1 VLPTLQYPAIV
12 TASSID
18 RFFSCPGSSRLP
30 RVTESS
36 SAAALA
42 GTAEHAAR
50 LVPGQLPRRVVE
62 WFGREPGCEVA
73 LAADALDNSAAQFL
87 GQFLERGYPLFN
99 TPSFVGGTADVIS
112 MTDDVISVGDLKTG
126 RGQARGSLLSPNAA
140 GQLLCLAWLARQWRR
155 LRQAD
160 WQPGRVRLMWWV
172 TAEGR
177 DDLWDAEI
185 GAAELDAFASRL
197 RRTVENALS
206 TGPLSLRRSPHC
218 NYCAAFDAC
227 PAQAGSIARLRGGVA
242 VPDSDV
248 GAAVLDLQHA
258 RKALDSAEQALK
270 IRIERGLQNG
280 TVFPVDAQH
289 EVKLIRGSVSRIDV
303 NVAARVL
310 GDRFLDCAT
319 IEVSRT
325 GMERALGQD
334 GAATAI
340 EQIAE
345 HNGVVTT
352 PRSPYLRVVKRT
364 VTK

>member
-1 VLPTLQYPAIV
+1 VLSILQYPAIV

-30 RVTESS
+30 RVTEGS

-73 LAADALDNSAAQFL
+73 LAADALATDSHFL

-99 TPSFVGGTADVIS
+99 TPSFVGGTADVIAMS
-112 MTDDVISVGDLKTG
+112 DDAISVGDLKTG
-126 RGQARGSLLSPNAA
+126 RMQARGALLSPDVA

-155 LRQAD
+155 RLAAD
-160 WQPGRVRLMWWV
+160 WQPGRVRLMWWI

-185 GAAELDAFASRL
+185 TAAELDRFASRL
-197 RRTVENALS
+197 RRHVENALS
-206 TGPLSLRRSPHC
+206 QGPPTLRRSPHC

-227 PAQAGSIARLRGGVA
+227 PAQAGAISRLRGGAA
-242 VPDSDV
+242 VGDEDV

-270 IRIERGLQNG
+270 IRIERGLAAG
-280 TVFPVDAQH
+280 TAFPVDAQH

>member
-1 VLPTLQYPAIV
+1 VLPILQYPAIV

-30 RVTESS
+30 RVTEGS

-73 LAADALDNSAAQFL
+73 LAADALATDSLFL

-99 TPSFVGGTADVIS
+99 TPSFVGGTADVIAMS
-112 MTDDVISVGDLKTG
+112 DDVISVGDLKTG
-126 RGQARGSLLSPNAA
+126 RMQARGALLSPDVA

-155 LRQAD
+155 RNVAD
-160 WQPGRVRLMWWV
+160 WQPGRVRLMWWI

-185 GAAELDAFASRL
+185 TAAELDTFASRL
-197 RRTVENALS
+197 RRHVENALS
-206 TGPLSLRRSPHC
+206 QGPPTLRRSPHC

-227 PAQAGSIARLRGGVA
+227 PAQAGAISRLRGGTA
-242 VPDSDV
+242 VGDEDV

-270 IRIERGLQNG
+270 IRIERGLANG
-280 TVFPVDAQH
+280 TMFPVDAQH

-345 HNGVVTT
+345 HNGVVTM